1 VRRGAK
7 STDLAVG
14 DVARLMKGGGVSR
27 SAQEKGIREEFM
39 AVAMSKSA
47 AGGADQRR
55 RRLGEVHLE
64 TTMNHFTHIFGF
76 TWYQ

>member
-1 VRRGAK
+1 
-7 STDLAVG
+7 
-14 DVARLMKGGGVSR
+14 
-27 SAQEKGIREEFM
+27 M

-47 AGGADQRR
+47 AGGADQGR